1 MRFAICLLGAEI
13 FAVEFT
19 DDVEV
24 EEYDGEGTKL
34 TTSDHSFG
42 FGSDPLEGDWYE
54 EEERNA

>member
-24 EEYDGEGTKL
+24 EEFDGEGVKL
-34 TTSDHSFG
+34 TTTDLSFG
-42 FGSDPLEGDWYE
+42 FADEPSEYWED
-54 EEERNA
+54 EERA

>member
-1 MRFAICLLGAEI
+1 VRFAICLLGAEI

-19 DDVEV
+19 GDVE

-54 EEERNA
+54 EEERHA

>member
-13 FAVEFT
+13 FALEFT
-19 DDVEV
+19 DDVE
-24 EEYDGEGTKL
+24 EEYDGEGVKL